1 MMRIGR
7 AAVANAHHETDLL
20 TPILEGAFETPL
32 WAGFLEGL
40 KRKTAADYASL
51 IFRPPGLPLNAV
63 VHLFAGDPS
72 PPMVER
78 LYHEDLY
85 QRDPLP
91 YHQLA
96 EGRPYPLAELLRFDD
111 PAHLDFYRN
120 VVVPSGMAAM
130 RMMRVQEAS
139 GVSAWLTIARR
150 ETDFAAADSDLLGAI
165 APALR
170 GALRNFVALER
181 ERFNAQVAGDA
192 IRRLHFGWFTLDAA
206 GRVLESDALGADI
219 LSISS
224 ILRRNANGRLCARP
238 AELNRELAA
247 AIRDVVADPKSRPRA
262 ITLSRDPWLDML
274 LAPTHSQPIS
284 AKPSPAVIAYVHGDS
299 SPSADRCEQLG
310 QLFALTPSEARL
322 ALALSRGMTIAE
334 AATEFGLTLETARNY
349 SKKIYSKTG
358 ARGQPDLVRFVMR
371 SVLAIA

>member
-1 MMRIGR
+1 ML
-7 AAVANAHHETDLL
+7 EPELL
-20 TPILEGAFETPL
+20 TQILEGAFESPL
-32 WAGFLEGL
+32 WAGFLDGL
-40 KRKTAADYASL
+40 KRKTAADYTSL
-51 IFRPPGLPLNAV
+51 IFRPPGRPLNAV
-63 VHLFAGDPS
+63 VHLYAGDPS

-85 QRDPLP
+85 QTDPLP

-96 EGRPYPLAELLRFDD
+96 EGRPYALQELLRFDD
-111 PAHLDFYRN
+111 PAHIHFYRN

-139 GVSAWLTIARR
+139 GVNAWLTIARH
-150 ETDFAAADSDLLGAI
+150 ETDFGPADSQLLSAI
-165 APALR
+165 GPALR
-170 GALRNFVALER
+170 GALRNFVALEQ
-181 ERFNAQVAGDA
+181 ERFNAQIAGEA
-192 IRRLHFGWFTLDAA
+192 IRRMHFGWFSLDAA

-219 LSISS
+219 LSLSS
-224 ILRRNANGRLCARP
+224 ILRRGANGRLSARP
-238 AELNRELAA
+238 AELDRALTAAIRELAA
-247 AIRDVVADPKSRPRA
+247 DPRSRARA

-274 LAPTHSQPIS
+274 LVPTHSQPIS
-284 AKPSPAVIAYVHGDS
+284 AKPEPAVIAYVHGDS
-299 SPSADRCEQLG
+299 SPSADRCEQLA

-334 AATEFGLTLETARNY
+334 AASEFGLTLETARNY

>member
-1 MMRIGR
+1 MPESGL
-7 AAVANAHHETDLL
+7 ETELL
-20 TPILEGAFETPL
+20 TQILEGAFEDPL
-32 WAGFLEGL
+32 WSGFLDGL
-40 KRKTAADYASL
+40 RRRTAADYASL
-51 IFRPPGLPLNAV
+51 IFRPPGRPLNAV
-63 VHLFAGDPS
+63 VHLFSGEPS
-72 PPMVER
+72 PPLVER

-91 YHQLA
+91 YHDLA
-96 EGRPYPLAELLRFDD
+96 EGRPYALEALLRFDEPD
-111 PAHLDFYRN
+111 HLGFYRD
-120 VVVPSGMAAM
+120 VVVPSGMAAL

-150 ETDFAAADSDLLGAI
+150 EIDFGPGDSDLLSAI

-181 ERFNAQVAGDA
+181 ERFNASVAGEA

-206 GRVLESDALGADI
+206 GRVLEADALGAEI
-219 LSISS
+219 LSMSS
-224 ILRRNANGRLCARP
+224 ILRRGVNGRLSARP
-238 AELNRELAA
+238 AELDREIVAAVRELAA
-247 AIRDVVADPKSRPRA
+247 DPRSRARA

-274 LAPTHSQPIS
+274 LVPTHRQSIS
-284 AKPSPAVIAYVHGDS
+284 AKPNPAVIAYVHGDN
-299 SPSADRCEQLG
+299 SPSADRCEQLA

-334 AATEFGLTLETARNY
+334 AASAFGLTLETARNY